1 MKNEKHEIEFISK
14 ALHEA
19 INPNDS
25 KTSLFPDHLILTM
38 KEVAGESIAS
48 LMTAP
53 IHKKYYSNNVA
64 TLIYKNTEDG
74 GNQLAQAQLNALSL
88 AVPLR
93 KLAPTFYA
101 AVKEFSFGVHLAND
115 ESHRNGVING
125 YDDLTLA
132 GADRKLYFTLRQA
145 YPAIRPEP
153 TISDDSPAKPKRPLM
168 KPF

>member
-1 MKNEKHEIEFISK
+1 MKNEKHEIEFISQ

-19 INPNDS
+19 IKPNDP
-25 KTSLFPDHLILTM
+25 KTSLFPDHLILALRET
-38 KEVAGESIAS
+38 ARDSIAS

-53 IHKKYYSNNVA
+53 ISKKYYSNNVA

-93 KLAPTFYA
+93 KVAPTFYA
-101 AVKEFSFGVHLAND
+101 AVKEFSFMVHLAND
-115 ESHRNGVING
+115 ESQRNGVING

-132 GADRKLYFTLRQA
+132 QADRKLYSTLRKA

-153 TISDDSPAKPKRPLM
+153 AILNDYPAKPKRQLM
-168 KPF
+168 KP